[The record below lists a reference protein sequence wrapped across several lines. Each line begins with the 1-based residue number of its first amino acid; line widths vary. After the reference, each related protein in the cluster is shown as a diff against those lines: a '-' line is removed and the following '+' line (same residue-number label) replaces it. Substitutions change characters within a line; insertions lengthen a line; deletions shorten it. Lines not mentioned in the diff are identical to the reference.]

1 MLGVSAVRGIRTA
14 EQRADLER
22 LKSVME
28 SVTQVRVA
36 AGAQR
41 VASPDSTPKSFVWN
55 VWRVPRGGGRAFG
68 RRCARGAQ

>member
-1 MLGVSAVRGIRTA
+1 MLGVSAVRGISTA